1 MTSQEFARKVKT
13 EKLYDKAKKTL
24 CGLSDGSIF
33 IDGDLDKI
41 AEQAKK
47 EGLEFF
53 PIKGSV
59 QPAKKEKEKPLT
71 E

>member
-13 EKLYDKAKKTL
+13 EKLYEKAKKTL

-33 IDGDLDKI
+33 IDGDLEKI

-47 EGLEFF
+47 EGLEFY
-53 PIKGSV
+53 PIKGSI
-59 QPAKKEKEKPLT
+59 QPKKEKEKPLT